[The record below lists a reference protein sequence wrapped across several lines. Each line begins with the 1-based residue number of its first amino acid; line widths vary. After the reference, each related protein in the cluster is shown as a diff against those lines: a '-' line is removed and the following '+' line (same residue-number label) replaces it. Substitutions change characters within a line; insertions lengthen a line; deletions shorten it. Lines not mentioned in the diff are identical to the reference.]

1 MPTIKPRIAVTLN
14 PPVYET
20 ITRLAALQGRSKGSV
35 VAELL
40 EAVHPP
46 LMRTVALLEAAL
58 EAPKAVHAGL
68 LQTIQGLE
76 RDLNPQMVDALGQMD
91 WLLGEIQRASATGS
105 GETTAGGE
113 APNPAAS
120 EGVNPRVLTGGSG
133 GGAKEVGRSA
143 RATKKTKRGTC
154 GSGVERG
161 SSGAPRRRR

>member
-20 ITRLAALQGRSKGSV
+20 IACLAALQGRSRGSV

-46 LMRTVALLEAAL
+46 LMRTVALLEAAR

-76 RDLNPQMVDALGQMD
+76 RDLNPQMADALGQMD
-91 WLLGEIQRASATGS
+91 WLLGEIRRAAAAG
-105 GETTAGGE
+105 GGE
-113 APNPAAS
+113 APAPAAP

-133 GGAKEVGRSA
+133 GGAKGVGRSA
-143 RATKKTKRGTC
+143 RTTKKTKRGK
-154 GSGVERG
+154 GD
-161 SSGAPRRRR
+161 GAI